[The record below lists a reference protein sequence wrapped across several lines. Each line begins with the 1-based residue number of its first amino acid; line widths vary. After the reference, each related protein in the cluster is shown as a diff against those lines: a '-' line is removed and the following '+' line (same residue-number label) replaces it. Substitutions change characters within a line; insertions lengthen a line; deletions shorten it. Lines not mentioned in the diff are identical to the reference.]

1 MSIFTPMDPAT
12 RGRFAPHY
20 LAYLRQRDG
29 EPSLARRTLSRREAI
44 RAALSREPRPSLGAV
59 RVDPVV
65 FHRNLPRRV
74 PEAGLDRATLWALA
88 LAKGNRAERFGV
100 ESKLDRYGFEK
111 DGTADPITYV
121 ELQECYHTRLLLE
134 VLALV
139 GIECDVGLPS
149 SALTRVGVKLI
160 GQLPRAGLDVLAL
173 PFEAIGIAAFSA
185 MRDEAR
191 ELFSDAPA
199 LCARIDALLT
209 EILVDEVGHVHFL
222 RSRLSPARLGVARAL
237 LPFARRA
244 LFDDNEEVRLLLAR
258 RNMLDGFDE
267 MDPDALVANAP
278 DRLPPLAA

>member
-100 ESKLDRYGFEK
+100 ESKLDRYGDIF
-111 DGTADPITYV
+111 
-121 ELQECYHTRLLLE
+121 
-134 VLALV
+134 LAV
-139 GIECDVGLPS
+139 I
-149 SALTRVGVKLI
+149 
-160 GQLPRAGLDVLAL
+160 AG
-173 PFEAIGIAAFSA
+173 S
-185 MRDEAR
+185 
-191 ELFSDAPA
+191 
-199 LCARIDALLT
+199 
-209 EILVDEVGHVHFL
+209 
-222 RSRLSPARLGVARAL
+222 
-237 LPFARRA
+237 
-244 LFDDNEEVRLLLAR
+244 
-258 RNMLDGFDE
+258 
-267 MDPDALVANAP
+267 
-278 DRLPPLAA
+278 